1 MNPRNAARN
10 QYPSKPAAVALAREA
25 AAKPQTCQGCYAL
38 ALWPRPKCTGETS
51 PHYRMP
57 RDTYNARC
65 EAYAFRV
72 DGAPEPVI
80 EPVSRFAAAG
90 NATKGRRRAQA

>member
-1 MNPRNAARN
+1 MTPRNQGRN
-10 QYPSKPAAVALAREA
+10 QYGQKAHTLAMAREA
-25 AAKPQTCQGCYAL
+25 AAKPQTCQGCHAL

-72 DGAPEPVI
+72 DGAPDPVTDF
-80 EPVSRFAAAG
+80 VADAKR
-90 NATKGRRRAQA
+90 RRRAVG